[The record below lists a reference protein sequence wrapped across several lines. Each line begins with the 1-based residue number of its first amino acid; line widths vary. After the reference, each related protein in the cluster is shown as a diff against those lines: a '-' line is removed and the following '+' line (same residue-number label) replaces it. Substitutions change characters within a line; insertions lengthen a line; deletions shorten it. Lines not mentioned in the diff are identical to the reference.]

1 MYKKIKVEELAELLR
16 NNAELS
22 ILNSGGVN
30 DWEWYDECFTSNE
43 ELVDYINQSNEQ
55 ITKEYKTI

>member
-22 ILNSGGVN
+22 ILNSGGVD
-30 DWEWYDECFTSNE
+30 DWEWYSECFTSNE
-43 ELVDYINQSNEQ
+43 ELVDYINQSDMQ
-55 ITKEYKTI
+55 ITEKYETV

>member
-1 MYKKIKVEELAELLR
+1 MYKKIKVEELAKLLR

-30 DWEWYDECFTSNE
+30 YWEWYDECFDSNE
-43 ELVDYINQSNEQ
+43 KLVDYINQSDAQ
-55 ITKEYKTI
+55 ITEKYETI

>member
-30 DWEWYDECFTSNE
+30 DWEWYDECFDSNE
-43 ELVDYINQSNEQ
+43 ELVDYINQSDEQ
-55 ITKEYKTI
+55 ITKEYETI